1 MTTGFAGGL
10 LLGCKPLPAAVLTP
24 TDTSD
29 ICKLASQP
37 QMLRD
42 TLASLVQRVMARRMP

>member
-10 LLGCKPLPAAVLTP
+10 LLGCKPLPAAGLKP

-29 ICKLASQP
+29 ICKFAPQP